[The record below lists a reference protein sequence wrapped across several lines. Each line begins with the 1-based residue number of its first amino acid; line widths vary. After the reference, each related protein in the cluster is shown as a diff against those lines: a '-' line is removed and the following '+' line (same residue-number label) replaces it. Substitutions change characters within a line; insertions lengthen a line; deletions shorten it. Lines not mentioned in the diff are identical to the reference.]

1 MKPSRLILLFLA
13 VVSTVHA
20 QGRGKLPRNA
30 HRARLFDLSELAAQR
45 EKFEAFRRGSLLG
58 GDYYAQP
65 DIRLAKRHAEIYRA
79 IEKATSEGRLGDA
92 EAKGFVDELMAIGEK
107 AKAARGDATGMD
119 AGASKASAAA
129 LDELAKRAQA
139 AASAV
144 GGQEKLTPQ
153 LQDSQWTMGE
163 VLRFGRAGAMSKTDL
178 AGIERRLQDLAQKED
193 KAQKDGEIDDRER
206 EGLHEEARQTWK
218 KIADALD

>member
-1 MKPSRLILLFLA
+1 MGGSG
-13 VVSTVHA
+13 T
-20 QGRGKLPRNA
+20 
-30 HRARLFDLSELAAQR
+30 ARLFDLSELAAQR
-45 EKFEAFRRGSLLG
+45 EKFEAFRNGQLLG
-58 GDYYAQP
+58 GDYYSQA
-65 DIRLAKRHAEIYRA
+65 DVRLAKSHAQIYRG
-79 IEKATSEGRLGDA
+79 IEKATSEGRLDDA
-92 EAKGFVDELMAIGEK
+92 QANGFIDELIAIGEK
-107 AKAARGDATGMD
+107 AKTVRGDAASLG
-119 AGASKASAAA
+119 AEASKTSAAA
-129 LDELAKRAQA
+129 LEELANRAKA

-163 VLRFGRAGAMSKTDL
+163 VLRFGRTGAMSKTDL

-206 EGLHEEARQTWK
+206 EDLHEEARQTWK

>member
-1 MKPSRLILLFLA
+1 MKPSRLILLFVAAA
-13 VVSTVHA
+13 VTAHA
-20 QGRGKLPRNA
+20 QGRAKLPRNA
-30 HRARLFDLSELAAQR
+30 RTARLFDLSELATQR
-45 EKFEAFRRGSLLG
+45 EKFEVFRKGSLLG

-65 DIRLAKRHAEIYRA
+65 NTRLAKRHAEIYRA
-79 IEKATSEGRLGDA
+79 IEKATSEGRLEDA
-92 EAKGFVDELMAIGEK
+92 QASGFVDELIAIGEK
-107 AKAARGDATGMD
+107 AKAARGDATEMD
-119 AGASKASAAA
+119 AEASKATAAA

-144 GGQEKLTPQ
+144 AGQEKLTPQ

-163 VLRFGRAGAMSKTDL
+163 LLRFGRAGAMPKTDL

-206 EGLHEEARQTWK
+206 EELHEEARQTWK